1 VSNADQGPAVSRPT
15 LSAGFSLLVVV
26 MTVVVVTVMMM
37 AVMMVM
43 AMMMMAVVPAMMP
56 AMMPVMMTA
65 MMVMA
70 VMMMAVTIPHLDC
83 FVLRGDRSGRQGRSA
98 ACGEAR
104 GQYDGGGDRGEDCFT
119 KRHGSSFGF
128 W

>member
-37 AVMMVM
+37 AV
-43 AMMMMAVVPAMMP
+43 VPAMMP

-65 MMVMA
+65 MMVMAVMMMA